1 MVWPDPWKEGLGS
14 FSADCLHWHYAGS
27 GALALPCVSERN
39 SCFNSTHEQKILKP
53 LGGYERPLEL
63 GNVLSLLLL
72 RMEIFLLFWFS
83 QITLKKNYFFDL
95 KDNWVQ
101 NFVAFCHHQQEP
113 AAGPTVSLASPPPH
127 GRGAQGEHAESQC
140 RALLRAA
147 LSPEG
152 FAFWEKHFYFKMFVT
167 PYWGY
172 TGL

>member
-1 MVWPDPWKEGLGS
+1 M
-14 FSADCLHWHYAGS
+14 
-27 GALALPCVSERN
+27 
-39 SCFNSTHEQKILKP
+39 P
-53 LGGYERPLEL
+53 LGIGKCSFFVVVKI
-63 GNVLSLLLL
+63 GNFPFIL
-72 RMEIFLLFWFS
+72 IFSDYF
-83 QITLKKNYFFDL
+83 KKNYFFDL

-152 FAFWEKHFYFKMFVT
+152 FAF
-167 PYWGY
+167 
-172 TGL
+172 